1 MAGFQI
7 QMKEVGKDGKSY
19 NMYPTNRDLD
29 VVVSSNLISK
39 YGLHTSLNDSSLNSV
54 LRYIWKKFDSYYK
67 ISDTIAIGY
76 SSDTA
81 DLALNIDPTKV
92 DSITINQSES
102 SDTAN
107 VANYAYRYIS
117 NSATINEYGDN
128 VSNLFSVSDMS
139 TELDKLLD
147 SGESNITNKFVS
159 TYLANNT
166 YKYFMNWTDNLYL
179 KTDTSHIVAETADVG
194 GTVKSDENGNAMETT
209 YLKRDN
215 SNVNTH
221 KAATNA
227 IKALTSEKSTYA
239 TYGVEDEPSSS
250 VLDYMGRSLTR
261 STMLLASGK
270 LCESSSSSVR
280 HTDIVLAE
288 ITGSDVNSIV
298 SDIGSHSILIVMEKI
313 GMYYIRQGK
322 TKSERFITR
331 YNKLSTSDDNTND
344 IAVISCQVISN
355 GVRFVLNYTKESNIK
370 HRFIYPEAVV
380 NSEIGTSSADY
391 PNVIR
396 YKVPKNMTGVD
407 SSTGIQ
413 IMPKTFITDE
423 VIGQSGVHIYKKY
436 TIENYGKLIPS
447 ATSLGDRKLDAYE
460 PTMQYSNTLKC
471 ISSSTSSAEYSSSD
485 YVTEAF
491 SRAINIGLDFA
502 IFKL

>member
-1 MAGFQI
+1 MSYDGLI
-7 QMKEVGKDGKSY
+7 TEHKKEANFESLQKD
-19 NMYPTNRDLD
+19 
-29 VVVSSNLISK
+29 
-39 YGLHTSLNDSSLNSV
+39 LNKV
-54 LRYIWKKFDSYYK
+54 EAF
-67 ISDTIAIGY
+67 
-76 SSDTA
+76 
-81 DLALNIDPTKV
+81 IDKC
-92 DSITINQSES
+92 I
-102 SDTAN
+102 
-107 VANYAYRYIS
+107 
-117 NSATINEYGDN
+117 
-128 VSNLFSVSDMS
+128 
-139 TELDKLLD
+139 
-147 SGESNITNKFVS
+147 KFV
-159 TYLANNT
+159 
-166 YKYFMNWTDNLYL
+166 
-179 KTDTSHIVAETADVG
+179 
-194 GTVKSDENGNAMETT
+194 
-209 YLKRDN
+209 
-215 SNVNTH
+215 
-221 KAATNA
+221 
-227 IKALTSEKSTYA
+227 
-239 TYGVEDEPSSS
+239 
-250 VLDYMGRSLTR
+250 
-261 STMLLASGK
+261 
-270 LCESSSSSVR
+270 CESSSSSVR

-298 SDIGSHSILIVMEKI
+298 NDISSHSILIVMEKI

-344 IAVISCQVISN
+344 IAVISWQVISN

-423 VIGQSGVHIYKKY
+423 VIGHSGVHIYKKY
-436 TIENYGKLIPS
+436 TIENYGKLIAS
-447 ATSLGDRKLDAYE
+447 ATSLGDRKLDVYE
-460 PTMQYSNTLKC
+460 PTMQYGNTLKC